1 MKFTKAEDRVIR
13 EMSIDVDKMYPNRR
27 QKEWFAAQAYLVGK
41 DELIEPDRVS
51 RIGFINWSSLRM
63 QM

>member
-41 DELIEPDRVS
+41 DELIEPDHVS
-51 RIGFINWSSLRM
+51 RIGFIN
-63 QM
+63 